1 MRRVPRI
8 NNRQA
13 QTSQAG
19 RTRRLPRR
27 WLAAAL
33 ITGAVALL
41 APGVSYATASQSAP
55 ATAAAGTGTDC
66 RGVTPA
72 VFPAVGFITNPARTQ
87 GGHLWF
93 RRSADGTSVCVGTV
107 VEWVQYNSPM
117 TKTWRV
123 IVYSARHPDGLTV
136 ARNTFTLG
144 RGWYFWSFHVRQPY
158 LGLTAVCLTADE
170 SFGMA
175 CIHFTPPQG

>member
-8 NNRQA
+8 SIRQA
-13 QTSQAG
+13 T

-33 ITGAVALL
+33 ITGAAALI

-55 ATAAAGTGTDC
+55 AKATLAAAASC

-72 VFPAVGFITNPARTQ
+72 VFPASGFITNPARTQ

-93 RRSADGTSVCVGTV
+93 RRSADGASVCVGTV

-123 IVYSARHPDGLTV
+123 IVFSADHPNGLTV
-136 ARNTFTLG
+136 ASSTFTLG

-175 CIHFTPPQG
+175 CLHFTPPQV